1 MTYGVPYQGSKNRI
15 AKDIIEQLPTG
26 SRFVDLFSGGCAITH
41 AALLSGKWDEILA
54 NDLCPLRGQDLFR
67 LACQGEYNKEDYY
80 RIPTK
85 QEFYEK
91 RDVEPHM
98 ISVWGWNNCTRYL
111 GQNWYDQMIE
121 HGLTDIH
128 EVPKGLYDPL
138 PRLLRLQRL
147 TGLDLSKVEFT
158 QSDYR
163 QYEHRD
169 GDVVYCD
176 VPYKGTDP
184 RYQTKFDLDAFWE
197 WARTCDYPVYVS
209 EYKAPEDFACIW
221 QKHRLGIQA
230 VKGKNRVSKP
240 LEKLFVH
247 NKWR

>member
-1 MTYGVPYQGSKNRI
+1 M
-15 AKDIIEQLPTG
+15 
-26 SRFVDLFSGGCAITH
+26 DLFSGGCAITH

-98 ISVWGWNNCTRYL
+98 IAVWGWNGRGYL
-111 GQNWYDQMIE
+111 GQNWYDQMKAR
-121 HGLTDIH
+121 GLTDIH
-128 EVPKGLYDPL
+128 EVPKELFDPTH
-138 PRLLRLQRL
+138 RLRRLQRL

-163 QYEHRD
+163 QYEHKE

-176 VPYKGTDP
+176 VPYKGTLYGG
-184 RYQTKFDLDAFWE
+184 YQTKFDTDAFWE
-197 WARTCDYPVYVS
+197 WARTRDYPVYVS
-209 EYKAPEDFACIW
+209 EYNAPEDFACIW
-221 QKHRLGIQA
+221 QKHRLGI
-230 VKGKNRVSKP
+230 
-240 LEKLFVH
+240 
-247 NKWR
+247 